1 MTEHRLMAKTCSFDA
16 TWKEPSGTLPPMDLL
31 FGRTEKLREIRG
43 RIDKVAGSDLPI
55 LVRGESG
62 TGKEIFAKFIHQCS
76 LRSSGPF
83 IKVHCPA
90 IPGTLLESE
99 LFGYEAGSFTG
110 AWRSKPGRV
119 EVAHGGSLFLDE
131 IGDLDPSLQV
141 KLLHV
146 LQDRQVA
153 RIGGQEAKSVDVR
166 VICATHCPLEEEIE
180 KGRFRSDL
188 FFRINVVTVHLPPLR
203 ERKEDIPELANYFL
217 RFYEAK
223 YRREAPPM
231 SDACILRLQE
241 YDWPGNIRE
250 LENVMNSYVVLGP
263 EENLMAELDAKQTM
277 DSRNGAEIE
286 GVISLRKIARQAAR
300 EAERRTILRILEAN
314 RGNRRKAAQALN
326 MSYRALLY
334 RIKEVG
340 IPPKRAQGKIDAVF
354 VQAN

>member
-1 MTEHRLMAKTCSFDA
+1 MTEHRLMGKTFSFDA
-16 TWKEPSGTLPPMDLL
+16 TWKEPTGTLPPADLL
-31 FGRTEKLREIRG
+31 FGRSEKLKEIRG
-43 RIDKVAGSDLPI
+43 RIEKVAGSDLPI
-55 LVRGESG
+55 LIRGESG
-62 TGKEIFAKFIHQCS
+62 TGKEIFAKYIHACS

-131 IGDLDPSLQV
+131 IGDLDSSLQV

-153 RIGGQEAKSVDVR
+153 RIGGQEAKTVDVR
-166 VICATHCPLEEEIE
+166 VICATHCALEEEIE

-188 FFRINVVTVHLPPLR
+188 FFRINVVTLHLPPLR
-203 ERKEDIPELANYFL
+203 ERRDDIPQLAAYFL
-217 RFYEAK
+217 GLYEAK
-223 YRREAPPM
+223 YNRQAPPM
-231 SDACILRLQE
+231 SDACVLRLQE

-263 EENLMAELDAKQTM
+263 EENLMAELEAKQTM
-277 DSRNGAEIE
+277 DISGAKE
-286 GVISLRKIARQAAR
+286 GAGTISLRKIARQAAR

-340 IPPKRAQGKIDAVF
+340 IPPKRAQGKVDAVF
-354 VQAN
+354 AN

>member
-1 MTEHRLMAKTCSFDA
+1 MAKTCSFDA
-16 TWKEPSGTLPPMDLL
+16 AWKEPCGTLPPAHLL
-31 FGRTEKLREIRG
+31 FGRTEKLKEIRG
-43 RIDKVAGSDLPI
+43 KIEKVAGSDLPI
-55 LVRGESG
+55 LIRGESG
-62 TGKEIFAKFIHQCS
+62 TGKEVFAKLIHGSS

-119 EVAHGGSLFLDE
+119 ESADGGSLFLDE
-131 IGDLDPSLQV
+131 IGDLDSSLQV

-188 FFRINVVTVHLPPLR
+188 FFRINVVTLHLPPLR
-203 ERKEDIPELANYFL
+203 ERREDIPELAAYFL
-217 RFYEAK
+217 KHFETK
-223 YRREAPPM
+223 YNRQAPAM
-231 SDACILRLQE
+231 SEACILRLQE

-263 EENLMAELDAKQTM
+263 EENLLAELDAKRMMESASGLETGG
-277 DSRNGAEIE
+277 S
-286 GVISLRKIARQAAR
+286 ISLRKIARQAAR

-340 IPPKRAQGKIDAVF
+340 IPPKRSQGKIDAVF
-354 VQAN
+354 AN

>member
-1 MTEHRLMAKTCSFDA
+1 MAKTCSFDA
-16 TWKEPSGTLPPMDLL
+16 TWKEASGALPPADLL
-31 FGRTEKLREIRG
+31 FGRTEKLKEIRAK
-43 RIDKVAGSDLPI
+43 IDKVAGSDLPI

-62 TGKEIFAKFIHQCS
+62 TGKEIFAKLIHASS

-131 IGDLDPSLQV
+131 IGDLDSSLQV

-153 RIGGQEAKSVDVR
+153 RIGGQEAKAVDVR
-166 VICATHCPLEEEIE
+166 VICATHCALEEEIE

-188 FFRINVVTVHLPPLR
+188 FFRINVVTLHLPPLR
-203 ERKEDIPELANYFL
+203 ERREDIPELAAYFL
-217 RFYEAK
+217 RFYETK
-223 YRREAPPM
+223 YNRQAPPM

-263 EENLMAELDAKQTM
+263 EDNLIAELEAKRTIE
-277 DSRNGAEIE
+277 SLGTPETAGA
-286 GVISLRKIARQAAR
+286 ISLRKIARQAAR

-354 VQAN
+354 AN